1 MTWKVEITEHAY
13 KQLNKLDKPIKQR
26 ITRFLSE
33 RLCHLS
39 DPRILGKALQGTLS
53 EYWAYRVG
61 NYRLLATI
69 EDNTIV
75 IVLVEVEH
83 RKQVYKNK

>member
-1 MTWKVEITEHAY
+1 MTWKVEITEQAH

-26 ITRFLSE
+26 IAKFLSD

-39 DPRILGKALQGTLS
+39 DPRILGKPLQGTLS

-61 NYRLLATI
+61 DYRILATI
-69 EDNTIV
+69 EDDKFV
-75 IVLVEVEH
+75 IVLVEIEH
-83 RKQVYKNK
+83 RKQVYKTK